1 MAEHNITGEL
11 GEELAANYLLKNG
24 YKILERNWRFQK
36 AEVDLIAQKENILT
50 VIEVKT
56 RTSSDFGNPQDF
68 VNPKKIKLLV
78 NAVNEY
84 VISKNLDVSVR
95 FDIIGILKTGN
106 ETKLEHLKDAF
117 YIF

>member
-1 MAEHNITGEL
+1 MAQHNTLGQL
-11 GEELAANYLLKNG
+11 GEDLAAEYLLKNG

-36 AEVDLIAQKENILT
+36 AEVDIIAQKENILA

-68 VNPKKIKLLV
+68 VNPKKIKLMV
-78 NAVNEY
+78 NAINEY
-84 VISKNLDVSVR
+84 VVSKNLDVSVR
-95 FDIIGILKTGN
+95 FDIIGILHQNN
-106 ETKLEHLKDAF
+106 ETQLEHLEDAF